1 MFQLLFFILLLVL
14 IIGGIMYYLNYRNN
28 LAKTTDYKNKRTG
41 EIFEERSQNH
51 ITNALKK

>member
-28 LAKTTDYKNKRTG
+28 LAKTNDYKNKRTA
-41 EIFEERSQNH
+41 EIFEE
-51 ITNALKK
+51 K